1 MYYNRFS
8 RLESKNLM
16 KPLENVRILAVEQY
30 GAGPIGTSYLVELGA
45 EVIKIESPDGLGD
58 VARGVGPHFIE
69 DNSSSDNS
77 LFFQG
82 LNLGKKSL
90 VLNLKVSRGQ
100 EIFGK
105 LVRTADAVISN
116 MRGDVPERLG
126 LTYEKLKNF
135 NPKIVCAHLTGYGR
149 DNERND
155 WPGYDYMMQAEAGY
169 LYLTGEPYAPPT
181 RFGLSM
187 IDFTTGVTTALALVS
202 ALNGA
207 LRTNRGRDIDV
218 SLFDVALYNLNYL
231 AMWSLNADVHQERVP
246 RSAHFALTPCQ
257 LYKTLDGWV
266 YVMCNKEKFWKN
278 LCYEIGLSE
287 LVEEP
292 RFVDYP
298 SRLANRDVLTEI
310 LDEALSKK
318 PSNEWMN
325 IFKTKVPAAPVLKI
339 GEALSNPFV
348 EQTQRIRSTSSGNH
362 QGVRYVKNPIRYD
375 GELESLSSAPKLG
388 EHTDELLREIGVSS
402 KELDQLKKEGVIT

>member
-1 MYYNRFS
+1 
-8 RLESKNLM
+8 M
-16 KPLENVRILAVEQY
+16 KPLENIRILAVEQY

-45 EVIKIESPDGLGD
+45 EVIKIESPDGIGD
-58 VARGVGPHFIE
+58 VARGVGPHYIKG
-69 DNSSSDNS
+69 DGNSDDS

-90 VLNLKVSRGQ
+90 VLNLKQSKGK

-105 LVRTADAVISN
+105 LVKSADAVVSN
-116 MRGDVPERLG
+116 MRGDVPEQLG
-126 LTYEKLKNF
+126 LTYETLQNF

-149 DNERND
+149 DNERKD

-207 LRTNRGRDIDV
+207 LRTNKGRDIDV

-231 AMWSLNADVHQERVP
+231 AMWSLNADAQQERVP

-257 LYKTLDGWV
+257 LYKTLDGWI
-266 YVMCNKEKFWKN
+266 YIMCNKEKFWNN
-278 LCYEIGLSE
+278 LCIEIGRNDLSTD
-287 LVEEP
+287 P
-292 RFVDYP
+292 RFADYP

-310 LDEALSKK
+310 LDKALSSK
-318 PSNEWMN
+318 STEAWMR
-325 IFKTKVPAAPVLKI
+325 IFETKVPAAPVLKI
-339 GEALSNPFV
+339 GEALANPFL
-348 EQTQRIRSTSSGNH
+348 ERTQRIRTTNSSSH
-362 QGVRYVKNPIRYD
+362 AGVRYIKNPIRFD

-388 EHTDELLREIGVSS
+388 EHTDELLREVGVTST
-402 KELDQLKKEGVIT
+402 ELEQLKKDSVIS

>member
-1 MYYNRFS
+1 MQLFGKY
-8 RLESKNLM
+8 NLM

-45 EVIKIESPDGLGD
+45 EVIKIESPDGIGD
-58 VARGVGPHFIE
+58 VARGVGPHYIE
-69 DNSSSDNS
+69 KGEESDDS

-90 VLNLKVSRGQ
+90 VLNLKLSKGR

-105 LVRTADAVISN
+105 LVKSADALISN
-116 MRGDVPERLG
+116 MRGDVPDRLG
-126 LTYEKLKNF
+126 LTYETLKNF

-149 DNERND
+149 DNERSD

-169 LYLTGEPYAPPT
+169 FYLTGEPYAPPT

-207 LRTNRGRDIDV
+207 LRTNQGRDIDV

-231 AMWSLNADVHQERVP
+231 AMWSLNADAQQERVP

-257 LYKTLDGWV
+257 LYKTLDGWI

-278 LCYEIGLSE
+278 LCTQIGRTDLATD
-287 LVEEP
+287 P
-292 RFVDYP
+292 RFADYP
-298 SRLANRDVLTEI
+298 SRLSNRDVLTEI
-310 LDEALSKK
+310 LDKALSSK
-318 PSNEWMN
+318 PTEQWMN

-339 GEALSNPFV
+339 GEAMANPFL
-348 EQTQRIRSTSSGNH
+348 EKTQRIRTTASGNH
-362 QGVRYVKNPIRYD
+362 AGVRYVKNPIRYD

-388 EHTDELLREIGVSS
+388 EHTEELLREVGVSS
-402 KELDQLKKEGVIT
+402 AEFEQLKKDGVIS